1 MMKPASTESDRLRA
15 VIAEDAP
22 LLRRGLEHVLID
34 AGFDVI
40 ATFADA
46 DTMLAFLLDDREVVS
61 VDVAVVDIKM
71 PPTYSDEGL
80 RALET
85 LRATHGDIGVVLLSM
100 YVDPSYAVR
109 ALANGRRGVGYV
121 LKDSV
126 TQLDDFVEAVTRV
139 ANGGSAIDP
148 IVVESLARRP
158 INDDRLR
165 RLTDRERDVLRL
177 VAEGRSNRAI
187 SEHLSVQ
194 DKTIESHIAH
204 IFQKLDLPQTA
215 EHHRR
220 VLAALT
226 WLNN

>member
-1 MMKPASTESDRLRA
+1 MHDQIRA

-22 LLRRGLEHVLID
+22 LLRRGLEQVLVD
-34 AGFDVI
+34 AGLDVMG
-40 ATFADA
+40 TFADA
-46 DTMLAFLLDDREVVS
+46 DSMLAFLLDGEEIVD

-71 PPTYSDEGL
+71 PPAYSDEGL

-85 LRATHGDIGVVLLSM
+85 LRSVHSDIGVVLLSM

-109 ALANGRRGVGYV
+109 ALANGRRGVGYLV
-121 LKDSV
+121 KDGV

-139 ANGGSAIDP
+139 AEGGSAIDP
-148 IVVESLARRP
+148 TVVESLARRP

-165 RLTDRERDVLRL
+165 RLTDRERQVLRL

-187 SEHLSVQ
+187 GEHLLVH
-194 DKTIESHIAH
+194 DKTVESHVAH
-204 IFQKLDLPQTA
+204 IFQKLDLPPTA
-215 EHHRR
+215 DHHRR

-226 WLNN
+226 WLNH